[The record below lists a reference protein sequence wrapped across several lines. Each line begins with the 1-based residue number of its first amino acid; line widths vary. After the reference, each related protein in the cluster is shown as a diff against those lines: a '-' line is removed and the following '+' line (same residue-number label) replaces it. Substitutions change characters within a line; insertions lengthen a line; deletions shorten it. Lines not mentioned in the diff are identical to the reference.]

1 MALIQVVVILIV
13 LGVLLWAVNTYIPMD
28 ATIKQIING
37 VVVIGIVVWLLLMLL
52 GAVGLVRFPGSTSL
66 LPAG

>member
-52 GAVGLVRFPGSTSL
+52 AAVGLVHFPGSTSL
-66 LPAG
+66 LPG